1 MNIDQFALKMLS
13 RKVTNKAKKFGVRYT
28 FLFMQ
33 PNGVQLGELTKLI
46 DKGQIKP
53 FVGKTFTFDETDKAL
68 VELVQG
74 KVRRG
79 KAVVVLD

>member
-1 MNIDQFALKMLS
+1 MVLFAIKWLS
-13 RKVTNKAKKFGVRYT
+13 RKVLNKAKTCGVKYT
-28 FLFMQ
+28 FLFMK
-33 PNGVQLGELTKLI
+33 PNGAQLGELTKLI
-46 DKGQIKP
+46 DLGQIKP
-53 FVGKTFTFDETDKAL
+53 FVGKIFSFEETEKAL